1 MTHDSQTCIRPN
13 PRGDW
18 PDVDPAAYIDP
29 TARVIGRVRIGPLVF
44 IGPGAVIRADEADR
58 DGEVAPIVV
67 EAECNVQDGVV
78 IHALG
83 GTQVTIGRRTS
94 LAHGAIVHGPCS
106 LGERCFVGF
115 GGVVFK
121 ATVGP
126 GVFIA
131 ARAVVQEAEVPAN
144 LFVPPSAAISQYTV
158 GQLRTTTSQERG
170 FMGDVVEANLK
181 LAEGYL
187 SLAQAKGV
195 ADERVRGDIDA
206 P

>member
-1 MTHDSQTCIRPN
+1 MTHNSQTCIRPN

-29 TARVIGRVRIGPLVF
+29 TAQVIGRVRIGPLVF

-58 DGEVAPIVV
+58 NGEVKPIVL
-67 EAECNVQDGVV
+67 EAECNVQDGVI

-83 GTQVTIGRRTS
+83 GTQVTVGRRTS

-115 GGVVFK
+115 GAVVFK
-121 ATVGP
+121 ATVGS
-126 GVFIA
+126 GVFIS
-131 ARAVVQEAEVPAN
+131 ARAVVQEADVPDN
-144 LFVPPSAAISQYTV
+144 VFVPSSVAVSQDQL
-158 GQLRTTTSQERG
+158 GRLRTTTPQECG
-170 FMGDVVEANLK
+170 FMEDVVEANLK
-181 LAEGYL
+181 LADGYL
-187 SLAQAKGV
+187 RLGHAKVSPTDG
-195 ADERVRGDIDA
+195 